1 MKKFLMLALM
11 LVLIFP
17 LKVSAA
23 IITIPNFEEIDVNV
37 ESLGAGVYLC
47 HDQIGDIHVDEYVD
61 LLTADGNFQWVD
73 YYTNEYDQEV
83 WLLKYIG
90 AQKLRPLIRGSHI
103 QILTYDDEYMVRFLL
118 AEGIEM
124 ED

>member
-1 MKKFLMLALM
+1 MKKFLILALVVM
-11 LVLIFP
+11 LIFP

-23 IITIPNFEEIDVNV
+23 IITIPNFEEIDVNI

-47 HDQIGDIHVDEYVD
+47 HDHIGDIHVDEYVD
-61 LLTADGNFQWVD
+61 LLESDENFQLLS
-73 YYTNEYDQEV
+73 YYTNEYDIET
-83 WLLKYIG
+83 WFLRYTG
-90 AQKLRPLIRGSHI
+90 FQKLKPLSNEGTHI
-103 QILTYDDEYMVRFLL
+103 QISANEYVVTFLL